1 MTSRVHQIEGQYCSS
16 QQANTVRG
24 TQRGF
29 HSRKSQFYPQLEDA
43 YLADSDIQSFII
55 ALFDIKDFF
64 FFPEEG
70 SQILSLITYPTLEI
84 KNRGRDLCMAPKN
97 KSNQ

>member
-16 QQANTVRG
+16 QPVLLSARRRLQY
-24 TQRGF
+24 
-29 HSRKSQFYPQLEDA
+29 S
-43 YLADSDIQSFII
+43 ADSDIQSFTKT
-55 ALFDIKDFF
+55 LFDLKNI

-70 SQILSLITYPTLEI
+70 SQILSLITYPPLEI
-84 KNRGRDLCMAPKN
+84 QNRGRDLFMAPKN

>member
-64 FFPEEG
+64 F
-70 SQILSLITYPTLEI
+70 SQKKDRRFCPLLLIPH
-84 KNRGRDLCMAPKN
+84 
-97 KSNQ
+97 